1 MKKSYDLDLF
11 HNMLI
16 SFVDDLEVET
26 DFPSYFY
33 QGLYEGKNRLA
44 LATATELKKFDDSWI
59 KEIETYIPSID
70 KIVRNLKSTLRYE
83 EEVVIIEKAK
93 KTDSQTVRHL
103 AANTQYL
110 KHNNP
115 NSRTDLPVTPQKLL
129 VKTSEI
135 EYGIYEN
142 RFVKTLILKLA
153 RFVSDRVK
161 VLKEDLKKKKYTT
174 LKHNVELELDQ
185 IKYQVDL
192 NINEVETL
200 EGDKVAKLN
209 EELLARAEH
218 LNYQIGNLTTSH
230 FMKMMRPYKEVR
242 SPIMKTQIIL
252 KNTDYRNCYRLWQ
265 FLEEYSQ
272 LGYEVIR
279 EEHKRRFSESYRKH
293 MNQQALFALSTL
305 LYHDPARTKNEELE
319 SRRYKAIKAEMAKIT
334 PDNLILNPKTY
345 DIEDSKINEYYLNK
359 VKQNFQAMMNYH
371 LEGEPNY
378 KVALRKAIQ
387 DTFNITNA
395 LFESYFGINADD
407 QVFKYLIDPASA
419 KDELKQAEEKFK
431 LASFIRIMK
440 EKDLKQSMALEK
452 KWYQELL
459 KHLKKMIKEETER
472 LNGEVTSKIIALEKT
487 YAETIALKQAEHIEV
502 LKNNLKKNDEA
513 LAALKAKY
521 QAQYKLEVEKMA
533 AKVKALREKEKARLK
548 KQKEEKLRKQKL
560 KLQKEKQKQKALL
573 EQQKLKLKK
582 THEIRVNKLKK
593 SI

>member
-26 DFPSYFY
+26 DFPAYFY
-33 QGLYEGKNRLA
+33 QGLYEGKSKLA
-44 LATATELKKFDDSWI
+44 LATATELKKFDDTWI
-59 KEIETYIPSID
+59 REIETYIPSID

-103 AANTQYL
+103 AANAQYL
-110 KHNNP
+110 KRNDP
-115 NSRTDLPVTPQKLL
+115 SSKSDLAVTPQKLL
-129 VKTSEI
+129 VKQSEI
-135 EYGIYEN
+135 DYGIYEN

-161 VLKEDLKKKKYTT
+161 VLKEDLNKKKYTT
-174 LKHNVELELDQ
+174 LKHNVELELDK
-185 IKYQVDL
+185 IKYSIDL

-200 EGDKVAKLN
+200 EADKVAKLN
-209 EELLARAEH
+209 EELLVRAEH
-218 LNYQIGNLTTSH
+218 LNFQIGNLTTSH
-230 FMKMMRPYKEVR
+230 FMKMMRQYNEVKA
-242 SPIMKTQIIL
+242 PIMKTQIIL
-252 KNTDYRNCYRLWQ
+252 KNTDYRNCYQLWQ

-279 EEHKRRFSESYRKH
+279 EERKRRFNEAYRKH
-293 MNQQALFALSTL
+293 LNQQSLFALSTL
-305 LYHDPARTKNEELE
+305 LYHDPARTKDEELV
-319 SRRYKAIKAEMAKIT
+319 SKRYKAIKAEMAKIT
-334 PDNLILNPKTY
+334 PDNILLNPKTY
-345 DIEDSKINEYYLNK
+345 DIDDSKINEYYLNK

-378 KVALRKAIQ
+378 EIALRKAIQ

-395 LFESYFGINADD
+395 LFDSYFGINADD

-419 KDELKQAEEKFK
+419 KDEHAQTEEKFK
-431 LASFIRIMK
+431 LASFIRTMK
-440 EKDLKQSMALEK
+440 ERDLKQSIALEK

-472 LNGEVTSKIIALEKT
+472 LNGEISAEIIELEKS
-487 YAETIALKQAEHIEV
+487 YSEVLGLKEAEHLEV
-502 LKNNLKKNDEA
+502 LKNNLKKNDET
-513 LAALKAKY
+513 LKTLKAKY
-521 QAQYKLEVEKMA
+521 QAQYKLELDKME
-533 AKVKALREKEKARLK
+533 AKAKALKEKEKARLK
-548 KQKEEKLRKQKL
+548 KQKEEQERKQKI
-560 KLQKEKQKQKALL
+560 KLQKEKEKQKVLL
-573 EQQKLKLKK
+573 EKEKEKLKK
-582 THEIRVNKLKK
+582 QHQQRINKLKK